1 MASVIK
7 TVKLPKILAQKL
19 ARVAKARGRSE
30 SEIIRDGI
38 EKVTE
43 RDEGLDMQELIGPDI
58 GIGRGP
64 SDLSTNRT
72 RLAGYGRSRNR

>member
-1 MASVIK
+1 
-7 TVKLPKILAQKL
+7 LAEKL

-30 SEIIRDGI
+30 SEIIREGI

-43 RDEGLDMQELIGPDI
+43 ADEGLDMQTLIGADI

-64 SDLSTNRT
+64 SDLSTNRK
-72 RLAGYGRSRNR
+72 RLTGYGRSRHR